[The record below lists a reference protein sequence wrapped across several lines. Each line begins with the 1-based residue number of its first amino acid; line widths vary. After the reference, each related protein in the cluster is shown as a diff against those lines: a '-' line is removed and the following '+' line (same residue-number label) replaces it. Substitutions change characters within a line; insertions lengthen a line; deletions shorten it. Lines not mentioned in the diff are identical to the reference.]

1 MPKTVSALCLA
12 LATSWASAS
21 DLWPWASQAPAPP
34 PAVKPYEIP
43 TMSGSKRDFRAA
55 PAGWVKAPR
64 IDGDAVFRTIIACY
78 PTKSYWN
85 LDIDLQAAIRNTG
98 AVDISGTTIGK
109 SMVGI
114 VARMPLYSRTEID
127 REREREYKRRSDTAA
142 KVADFVNQL
151 ANRNQALRQLAI
163 AASMEQRAQIRVN
176 EGIADADEQIKW
188 LDKVATLENALITAE
203 AKAMDARLTLVSMC
217 RDGEADHV
225 NAYLTDL
232 AQLPDKAKP

>member
-1 MPKTVSALCLA
+1 MGNLRHPITQTPLPGAKKAYGQLLS
-12 LATSWASAS
+12 
-21 DLWPWASQAPAPP
+21 
-34 PAVKPYEIP
+34 
-43 TMSGSKRDFRAA
+43 RDFN
-55 PAGWVKAPR
+55 P
-64 IDGDAVFRTIIACY
+64 
-78 PTKSYWN
+78 
-85 LDIDLQAAIRNTG
+85 LDIPPITANGLSP
-98 AVDISGTTIGK
+98 ISFH
-109 SMVGI
+109 
-114 VARMPLYSRTEID
+114 
-127 REREREYKRRSDTAA
+127 EREYKRRSDTAA